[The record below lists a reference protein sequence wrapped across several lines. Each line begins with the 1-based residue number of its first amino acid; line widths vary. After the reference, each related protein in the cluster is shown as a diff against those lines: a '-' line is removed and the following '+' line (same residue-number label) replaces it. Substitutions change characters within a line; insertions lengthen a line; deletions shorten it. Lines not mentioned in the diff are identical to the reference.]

1 MSKLLLALLIGAS
14 VSGCATAPNQASF
27 AQAVINGLRLGAR
40 ASAGAMSP
48 DVYAEQHGLAPP
60 RRMKPQ
66 QTHCQPDYN
75 GGFNCV
81 TREQ

>member
-1 MSKLLLALLIGAS
+1 MSKLLLAVLVAGF
-14 VSGCATAPNQASF
+14 VSGCATAPNQGSF
-27 AQAVINGLRLGAR
+27 AQEVLNGVRLAAR

-48 DVYAEQHGLAPP
+48 DVYAAQHGLPPP

-66 QTHCQPDYN
+66 QTLCRPDYN

>member
-1 MSKLLLALLIGAS
+1 MSKLLLALLVAGS
-14 VSGCATAPNQASF
+14 VSGCATAPNQGSL
-27 AQAVINGLRLGAR
+27 AQEVLTGLRLGAR
-40 ASAGAMSP
+40 ASAGAMSE
-48 DVYAEQHGLAPP
+48 DVYAAQRGLPPP